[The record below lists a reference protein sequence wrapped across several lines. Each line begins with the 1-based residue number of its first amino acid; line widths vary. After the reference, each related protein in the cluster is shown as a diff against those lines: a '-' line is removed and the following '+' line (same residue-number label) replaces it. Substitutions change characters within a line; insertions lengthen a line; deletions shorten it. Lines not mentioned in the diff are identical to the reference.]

1 MLSVSLGG
9 AAGALIR
16 MAVAFPQNFNGPA
29 PGVMTLAFLTGGPVA
44 IGWVT
49 AAVSHRYGATSIA
62 WRIFLPWL
70 STLIACA
77 PVWVL
82 NLEGWICIDMALS
95 IALVLSSIGGLI
107 GGAAARVDGNLPL
120 ACVLL
125 FPVMVAPME
134 SRLTPPSQLR
144 TVETQIVIR
153 ATPAVI
159 WSNIERVRAIAPDEL
174 RPTWTHALGNY
185 AQLEAPEFSSCD
197 SLDNPWSS
205 RCGTL
210 FGERLCWKLVC
221 LYSPLPA

>member
-82 NLEGWICIDMALS
+82 NLEGWICIDMGPVHRIGPVEHWRPDRRRGRSRRWEPATGLC
-95 IALVLSSIGGLI
+95 ALVSGHGC
-107 GGAAARVDGNLPL
+107 ADGIT
-120 ACVLL
+120 
-125 FPVMVAPME
+125 
-134 SRLTPPSQLR
+134 SD
-144 TVETQIVIR
+144 
-153 ATPAVI
+153 PA
-159 WSNIERVRAIAPDEL
+159 
-174 RPTWTHALGNY
+174 
-185 AQLEAPEFSSCD
+185 
-197 SLDNPWSS
+197 
-205 RCGTL
+205 
-210 FGERLCWKLVC
+210 
-221 LYSPLPA
+221 LPASNGGDANCHSRNPGCYLEQH